1 MPELRNPAYLY
12 NEIDMNRNNK
22 YAIGVDLGGSSIKLG
37 IVTNTGRLVKKISI
51 HTEAEQGP
59 IKVIEKIKSCI
70 KILTVKS
77 KFKIEG
83 IGIGCPGVVTPGKGI
98 VEKPPNFPGWE
109 KVNIGK
115 IIYREF
121 KKPVFVDND
130 ANAAAIGELTFGNG
144 KNFKSFIM
152 ITLGTGVGGGIVIN
166 KKIYHGDFGA
176 AGEIGHISIDY
187 NGPKCN
193 CGSYGCIEAYAGN
206 HYLRERVRAELINHP
221 VSQMWKLIDND
232 LSKVSPRIV
241 QQAAELGDAF
251 AQAVIDELGVQ
262 LGSAFASLC
271 NVLDVSVFIMGGGIA
286 GFGKPLFD
294 SIRKTIFQRVVAPIK
309 PRVKVLPAK
318 LKNDA
323 GIKGA
328 SALVFHKN

>member
-1 MPELRNPAYLY
+1 MTNK
-12 NEIDMNRNNK
+12 NK
-22 YAIGVDLGGSSIKLG
+22 YAIGVDLGGTSIKLG
-37 IVTNTGRLVKKISI
+37 IVSDNGKLLKK
-51 HTEAEQGP
+51 HTVRTEAEKGP
-59 IKVIEKIKSCI
+59 KKVIENIISGI
-70 KILTVKS
+70 NELTEKS
-77 KFKIEG
+77 KYKISG

-98 VEKPPNFPGWE
+98 VENPPNFPGWNR
-109 KVNIGK
+109 VNIGK
-115 IIYREF
+115 IISREF
-121 KKPVFVDND
+121 KKTVLVDND
-130 ANAAAIGELTFGNG
+130 ANAAAIGELTFGSG
-144 KNFKSFIM
+144 KKYKSFIM

-206 HYLRERVRAELINHP
+206 HYLRERVRTELKKHP
-221 VSQMWKLIDND
+221 KSKIWKLIEND
-232 LSKVSPRIV
+232 LSKVSPRNI
-241 QQAAELGDAF
+241 QDAAESGDAF
-251 AQAVIDELGVQ
+251 GKSVIEELGMH

-271 NVLDVSVFIMGGGIA
+271 NVLDISVFIIGGGIA

-294 SIRKTIFQRVVAPIK
+294 SIRKTIARRVMAPIR
-309 PRVKVLPAK
+309 PRVRVLPAK

-328 SALVFHKN
+328 SALVFHHN

>member
-1 MPELRNPAYLY
+1 MKSKF
-12 NEIDMNRNNK
+12 K
-22 YAIGVDLGGSSIKLG
+22 YAIGVDLGGTSIKLG
-37 IVTNTGRLVKKISI
+37 VVTNTGRIISKISVR
-51 HTEAEQGP
+51 TEAEKGP
-59 IKVIEKIKSCI
+59 KKVIENIISSIRDMTGKSNYKIS
-70 KILTVKS
+70 
-77 KFKIEG
+77 G

-98 VEKPPNFPGWE
+98 VENPPNLPGWE

-115 IIYREF
+115 IMYQEF
-121 KKPVFVDND
+121 KRPVFVDND
-130 ANAAAIGELTFGNG
+130 ANAAAIGELIFGSG
-144 KNFKSFIM
+144 KKYKSFIM

-206 HYLRERVRAELINHP
+206 LYLRERVRTELRKHP
-221 VSQMWKLIDND
+221 ESKIWKLINND
-232 LSKVSPRIV
+232 LSKVSPRNV
-241 QQAAELGDAF
+241 QLAAETGDAF
-251 AQAVIDELGVQ
+251 AKSVIEELGVH

-271 NVLDVSVFIMGGGIA
+271 NVLDISVFIIGGGIA

-294 SIRKTIFQRVVAPIK
+294 SIKQTIAKRVMAPIR
-309 PRVKVLPAK
+309 PRVRVLPAK

-328 SALVFHKN
+328 SALVFHHN

>member
-1 MPELRNPAYLY
+1 
-12 NEIDMNRNNK
+12 MNKNNK
-22 YAIGVDLGGSSIKLG
+22 YAIGVDLGGTSIKLG
-37 IVTNTGRLVKKISI
+37 IVTNTGKLVKNISVR
-51 HTEAEQGP
+51 TEAEKGP
-59 IKVIEKIKSCI
+59 KKVIGNMITGINE
-70 KILTVKS
+70 LNHKS
-77 KFKIEG
+77 KYKISG

-98 VEKPPNFPGWE
+98 VENPPNLPGWE

-115 IIYREF
+115 IISQDFNR
-121 KKPVFVDND
+121 PVFVDND

-144 KNFKSFIM
+144 KNYKSFIM

-176 AGEIGHISIDY
+176 AGEIGHISIDF

-206 HYLRERVRAELINHP
+206 NYLRERVRTELRKHP
-221 VSQMWKLIDND
+221 ESKIWKLINND
-232 LSKVSPRIV
+232 LSKVSPRNV
-241 QQAAELGDAF
+241 QLAAETGDAF
-251 AQAVIDELGVQ
+251 AKSVIDELGVH

-271 NVLDVSVFIMGGGIA
+271 NVLDISVFIIGGGIA

-294 SIRKTIFQRVVAPIK
+294 SIKKTISRRVMAPIR
-309 PRVKVLPAK
+309 PRVRVLPAK

-328 SALVFHKN
+328 SALVFHHN

>member
-1 MPELRNPAYLY
+1 
-12 NEIDMNRNNK
+12 MNKKQK
-22 YAIGVDLGGSSIKLG
+22 YAIGVDLGGTSIKLG
-37 IVTNTGRLVKKISI
+37 IVSDGGKLLKKISVR
-51 HTEAEQGP
+51 TEAEKGSKSV
-59 IKVIEKIKSCI
+59 IKKIMAGI
-70 KILTVKS
+70 NELTDKS
-77 KFKIEG
+77 KYEISG

-98 VEKPPNFPGWE
+98 VENPPNFPGWN

-115 IIYREF
+115 IISKEF
-121 KKPVFVDND
+121 EKPVFVDND
-130 ANAAAIGELTFGNG
+130 ANAATIGELTFGSG

-152 ITLGTGVGGGIVIN
+152 ITLGTGVGGGIVID

-206 HYLRERVRAELINHP
+206 NYLKEHVRNELKNHP
-221 VSQMWKLIDND
+221 HSKIWNMINND
-232 LSKVSPRIV
+232 LTKVSPRNI
-241 QQAAELGDAF
+241 QDAAEAGDKF
-251 AQAVIDELGVQ
+251 AKSFIDELGFQ
-262 LGSAFASLC
+262 LGSAFTSLC
-271 NVLDVSVFIMGGGIA
+271 NVLDISVFIIGGGIA

-294 SIRKTIFQRVVAPIK
+294 AIRKTISKRVMAPIR

-328 SALVFHKN
+328 SALVFHHN